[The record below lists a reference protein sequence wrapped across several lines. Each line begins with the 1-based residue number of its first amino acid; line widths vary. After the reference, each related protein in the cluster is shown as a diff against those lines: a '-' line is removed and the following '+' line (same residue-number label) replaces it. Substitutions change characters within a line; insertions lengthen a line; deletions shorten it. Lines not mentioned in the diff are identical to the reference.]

1 MHLALTLLLLV
12 ACRPPEAWRPAL
24 IPPESVVMG
33 WRLVPGTSLT
43 YALTSRYDT
52 DSTERVRTEQWSYLV
67 RDVDAEGKAE
77 LEATL
82 VGFGAELREAGVSP
96 DAGTL
101 ETAID
106 RERERLSDT
115 TTTFTLSM
123 DGRLEILEGSWADR
137 VPHRLLGLILP
148 ERELRPGENWSDPT
162 VSRAYADLLPVG
174 MELELSG
181 THRLDGLYDRDGR
194 IQARIRTQGAVRPV
208 DSTNPGTLWL
218 KGDTWWDLQGGYLE
232 ERTLEVSLLGARADE
247 PGPLKLE
254 ARRIR

>member
-1 MHLALTLLLLV
+1 MHLALTLLLCTS
-12 ACRPPEAWRPAL
+12 CRPPEAWRPDL
-24 IPPESVVMG
+24 IAPESVVMG
-33 WRLVPGTSLT
+33 WRFVPGTSLT

-52 DSTERVRTEQWSYLV
+52 QSTEHVRTEQWSYLV
-67 RDVDAEGKAE
+67 REVDSEGMAE

-82 VGFGAELREAGVSP
+82 VGFGAEFRDADVERNEEA
-96 DAGTL
+96 L

-106 RERERLSDT
+106 LERERLSEAP
-115 TTTFTLSM
+115 TTFTLSM
-123 DGRLEILEGSWADR
+123 DGRMEILEGSWADR
-137 VPHRLLGLILP
+137 VPHRLLGLLLP
-148 ERELRPGENWSDPT
+148 ERELRPGENWSDPA

-181 THRLDGLYDRDGR
+181 THRLEGLYDRDGR

-218 KGDTWWDLQGGYLE
+218 KGDTWWDLQGGYLA
-232 ERTLEVSLLGARADE
+232 ERTMEVSLLGARTDE